1 MGTQSHASEPTVPDL
16 SPAPPGGTN
25 REELQ
30 ARLDRLIRLLGSEDG
45 ASLPGTMHTRGW
57 RDGVDPTGVDSGQ
70 LAYADT
76 LVDEAHSI
84 LRRLPDRK
92 ALAIEQLHRAR
103 ERLA

>member
-1 MGTQSHASEPTVPDL
+1 MGTQSHAPEPTAADL
-16 SPAPPGGTN
+16 TPPPPESTK

-30 ARLDRLIRLLGSEDG
+30 ARLDDLIRLLSSEDG
-45 ASLPGTMHTRGW
+45 ASLPGTMHNRAW
-57 RDGVDPTGVDSGQ
+57 RDGVDPFGVDSGQ

-84 LRRLPDRK
+84 LRRLPDRR

>member
-1 MGTQSHASEPTVPDL
+1 MGTQSQPPEPAAPDL
-16 SPAPPGGTN
+16 VPPPPGDTN

-30 ARLDRLIRLLGSEDG
+30 ARLDHLIRLLASGDG

-57 RDGVDPTGVDSGQ
+57 RDGIDPSGVDSGQ

-84 LRRLPDRK
+84 LRRLPDRRV
-92 ALAIEQLHRAR
+92 LAIEQLHRAR